1 MAFDLDSLKKKAA
14 PAPIPTHDISIG
26 FETVAGFEALQRMA
40 KTFAFSPITPDTFR
54 APYMVKGQSKGC
66 ASNDEAI
73 GACAIA
79 LDMALRM
86 KCNPL
91 MTMQNLYVVHG
102 RPAWSAKFL
111 LATLLKSGR
120 YNGIRYEFSGTE
132 GKDDWG
138 CTLVAIEVATGMEI
152 KGPRITIALA
162 KAEGWYGKPG
172 SKWQTMAEM
181 MLRYRAVSWFVQS
194 QCPDIAM
201 GLPEAE
207 EARDIIDIT
216 PVENEDVPEIPTTTA
231 KEIASKAKRGRKPK
245 QIETAPEEESVA
257 VAPAAPLPEEL
268 PVEAPQEGPTDEEL
282 YAALPNGMPSQDE
295 PGMIEC
301 PDRDGDKVS
310 ETFCRSGCRHYSNR
324 TCPQWDWGI

>member
-1 MAFDLDSLKKKAA
+1 MSQMTLAELKARSNA
-14 PAPIPTHDISIG
+14 PAPIPTHDIAIG

-40 KTFAFSPITPDTFR
+40 KTFACSPITPDTFR
-54 APYMVKGQSKGC
+54 APYNDKGKTKGC
-66 ASNDEAI
+66 SSPEEAI
-73 GACAIA
+73 GACSIA

-138 CTLVAIEVATGMEI
+138 CTLLAIEVATGMEI

-216 PVENEDVPEIPTTTA
+216 PVENEDVPSKPELTI
-231 KEIASKAKRGRKPK
+231 EDVKAKATRSRKKK
-245 QIETAPEEESVA
+245 QEQPAEEAVTPSEDNAAAEPEA
-257 VAPAAPLPEEL
+257 ILEEL
-268 PVEAPQEGPTDEEL
+268 VPQAPDLENKT
-282 YAALPNGMPSQDE
+282 AAAEQ
-295 PGMIEC
+295 IAC
-301 PDRDGDKVS
+301 PADNNENVYIS
-310 ETFCRSGCRHYSNR
+310 YCMASCRHYAER
-324 TCPQWDWGI
+324 TCPAWDWSCDRA